1 MESSDSVSGWI
12 RGLKAGDH
20 AAAQE
25 LWNRYFGRL
34 VGLARK
40 LLQAT
45 PKAVADEEDVA
56 LSAFK
61 SLCLGAERGQF
72 DQLADR
78 TNLWQL
84 LAVITARKAYKRKAA
99 RTGRALPVEDVS
111 FEDLL
116 SHEPTPAD
124 AALLA
129 EEYQRL
135 LDALG
140 DDQLRSVA
148 VWRMEGYTN
157 AEIAGRLHLTVRSV
171 ERKLEMIRNLLEE
184 EIAP

>member
-1 MESSDSVSGWI
+1 MDASDSVSGWI
-12 RGLKAGDH
+12 RGLKAGDPT
-20 AAAQE
+20 AAEE
-25 LWNRYFGRL
+25 LWNRYFRRL

-40 LLQAT
+40 MLTAT
-45 PKAVADEEDVA
+45 PKAVSDEEDVA

-99 RTGRALPVEDVS
+99 RPGRHPAAEQVA
-111 FEDLL
+111 FEDLV
-116 SHEPTPAD
+116 SDEPTPAD

-129 EEYQRL
+129 EEYQHL
-135 LDALG
+135 LGALG

-148 VWRMEGYTN
+148 VWRMEGYSN
-157 AEIAGRLHLTVRSV
+157 AEIAGRLGLTERSV
-171 ERKLEMIRNLLEE
+171 ERKLAIIRNLLEE
-184 EIAP
+184 EMSR

>member
-1 MESSDSVSGWI
+1 MDASDSVSGWV

-45 PKAVADEEDVA
+45 PKAVSDEEDVA

-61 SLCLGAERGQF
+61 SLCLGAERGHF

-78 TNLWQL
+78 TNFWQL

-99 RTGRALPVEDVS
+99 RPGRPQAVEEVA
-111 FEDLL
+111 FEDLV
-116 SHEPTPAD
+116 SNEPTPAD

-129 EEYQRL
+129 EEYQHL
-135 LDALG
+135 LDVLG

-148 VWRMEGYTN
+148 VWRMEGYSN
-157 AEIAGRLHLTVRSV
+157 AEIAGRLQLTVRSV

-184 EIAP
+184 ELLP